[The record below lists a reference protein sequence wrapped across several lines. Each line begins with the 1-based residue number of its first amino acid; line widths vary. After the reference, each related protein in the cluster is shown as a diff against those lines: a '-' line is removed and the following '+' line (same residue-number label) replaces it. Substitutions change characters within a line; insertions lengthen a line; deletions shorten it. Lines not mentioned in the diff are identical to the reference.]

1 MGARLIGAT
10 RQIHLNC
17 RVLIWICLGEPPSI
31 NIRVSRSC
39 ASSRRDAWPL
49 TASQPAGYSSPPVSA
64 ELLATLPPCIL
75 ASASCVRSGGAAA
88 SASSLSM
95 AFRHHVQSLNFLP
108 RLNRDKFAPHTPF
121 PPETPVVHPWHP
133 WQPTHWHEASMVAR
147 LIGATLICRGLNAYG
162 HGMIYPE
169 HLGIQYLPCKGE
181 VHSNKRFETSK
192 GHRVAINTA

>member
-1 MGARLIGAT
+1 MVARLIGAT

-64 ELLATLPPCIL
+64 ELLASLPH
-75 ASASCVRSGGAAA
+75 CVRSGEAAA
-88 SASSLSM
+88 TASSLSM

-108 RLNRDKFAPHTPF
+108 RLYRDKFAPHTPF
-121 PPETPVVHPWHP
+121 PPGTPVVHPWHP
-133 WQPTHWHEASMVAR
+133 WQPTHWHEASMVA
-147 LIGATLICRGLNAYG
+147 TLICATRLFHLNCRVLNANG
-162 HGMIYPE
+162 HGMI
-169 HLGIQYLPCKGE
+169 
-181 VHSNKRFETSK
+181 
-192 GHRVAINTA
+192 